1 MSTIFL
7 HLLLTVVRTLV
18 TEHDVERLFISGV
31 HQYVEDEL
39 VKLGNVLRADVSR
52 AKLVK
57 DGFGEV
63 HSIHRWGGTSDCSE
77 NNRSEVDQELRKR
90 HARSSVGK
98 VHLPCEGSTRDPDK
112 VDCCLDAVDHV
123 EEDTIWSCYVAI
135 CRDRLPIVLARPC
148 VVHVCPVKRFW

>member
-1 MSTIFL
+1 LIL

-18 TEHDVERLFISGV
+18 TEHNVERFFIAGV

-39 VKLGNVLRADVSR
+39 VELGNALRADVSR

-63 HSIHRWGGTSDCSE
+63 HSIHRWGETSDCSE
-77 NNRSEVDQELRKR
+77 DNRSEIDQELRKR

-98 VHLPCEGSTRDPDK
+98 VHLPCEGSTSDPYK
-112 VDCCLDAVDHV
+112 VNRRLDAVDLV
-123 EEDTIWSCYVAI
+123 EENTMCSCHVAI
-135 CRDRLPIVLARPC
+135 CRDRLLIVLARPC
-148 VVHVCPVKRFW
+148 VVHDCPVVKRFW

>member
-1 MSTIFL
+1 M
-7 HLLLTVVRTLV
+7 RAKGKLV
-18 TEHDVERLFISGV
+18 TEHDVERLFIAGV
-31 HQYVEDEL
+31 YQYVEDEL

-52 AKLVK
+52 AKLVT

-98 VHLPCEGSTRDPDK
+98 VHLPCEGSTSDPDE
-112 VDCCLDAVDHV
+112 VDRRLDAVDLV
-123 EEDTIWSCYVAI
+123 EEDTMCRRHVAI
-135 CRDRLPIVLARPC
+135 CRDRLPIVLARPSC
-148 VVHVCPVKRFW
+148 VVHVCSVKRFW